1 MWFEKHIARYPGVQG
16 GEPVIVG
23 TRTPVRTIA
32 VLFHV
37 TYLGDRA
44 EVGRSLPHLQ
54 PDQIDAAL
62 AYYDHNRAEIDGYI
76 DEHHRA
82 FEALMASQ

>member
-1 MWFEKHIARYPGVQG
+1 MWFEKHINRVPVVQG

-37 TYLGDRA
+37 TYPGDRA
-44 EVGRSLPHLQ
+44 EVGCALPHLQ
-54 PDQIDAAL
+54 PEQIDAAL
-62 AYYDHNRAEIDGYI
+62 AYYDHNRDEIDGYI

-82 FEALMASQ
+82 FESLLASR